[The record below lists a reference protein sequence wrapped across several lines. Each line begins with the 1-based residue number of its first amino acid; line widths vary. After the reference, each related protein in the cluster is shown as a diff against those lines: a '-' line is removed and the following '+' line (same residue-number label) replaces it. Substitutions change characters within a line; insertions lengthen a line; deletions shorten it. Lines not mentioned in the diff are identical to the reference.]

1 MVWPDYKF
9 VILLILSIPAALA
22 QTIEIDDGDA
32 GYADTGW
39 TLAVGQGFMNDVHF
53 IAAGNGTQTANWTPS
68 INVTGNYNV
77 YVSWTVHSNRATNA
91 PYIVN
96 HDGGS
101 AAFFINQE
109 LLANGS
115 SGSSG
120 EWSGWRFLATL
131 HFDGIGMESIVLNDN
146 ANEYVIA
153 DAVRFVKI
161 GGTTLYVDDDGL
173 CGGNNT
179 PCFTSLQSAINNAT
193 AGDTILVYPGTY
205 TEPTISC
212 DGLDAMFCVDK
223 SNIRIRGDSG
233 DPEAGCGLDAPI
245 IDGNGTAAS
254 AFIIDEGVSNV
265 IIEGFDIRNFNNP
278 GCCTGGIGSGI
289 TAWDAHS
296 SNITIQNNCLHDLGW
311 NGVLVGSDDGST
323 QTGWLVRKN
332 TIWNFSQTAIELTNT
347 NDSLVVFNEITGPFA
362 ITSWDI
368 GDAGV
373 GIEIAV
379 RDFGGTGI
387 SAHGINVVGNKINGI
402 FAADSRAGINILSRA
417 YLSTSNAVLD
427 GVEVRDNTVE
437 GSGTRGVYAVAESRN
452 GGIANITRLEIQK
465 NNLKNNTAGVKL
477 GLLTSN
483 PARVDGTYNRVY
495 IGWDWIKENII
506 GIDDNVTVIESK
518 IEKNIIDNN
527 EIGIWLREGA
537 RDNKVVRNT
546 ITNNDDGIVVDGDNN
561 KISDNILENNSGAT
575 GVHVNAAANNT
586 QIIRNFFINNAPQ
599 ANDSGTSTAWNNTL
613 KGNCWSDFKLNPGFP
628 HTYIIDNNSID
639 FRPCGVNAI
648 FTGYSSGG
656 GLIKIQDFIS
666 FKKNTTSISA
676 TLREKNGILSGG
688 VRIRLQAKT
697 PDGKDVYANIMSN
710 PDTLEQFDSGLIK
723 VSGIGMLN
731 KIVRFKGKVIEEED
745 HNVNLTVW
753 MNKTSANAVAYT
765 GSYLELNITGAKVRI
780 FNFREIR

>member
-1 MVWPDYKF
+1 MVWPNYKF
-9 VILLILSIPAALA
+9 VVLLILSIPVALA
-22 QTIEIDDGDA
+22 QTIEIDDGDP

-77 YVSWTVHSNRATNA
+77 YVSWTVHPNRATNA
-91 PYIVN
+91 PYVVN

-153 DAVRFVKI
+153 DAVRFVKLL
-161 GGTTLYVDDDGL
+161 GTNLYVDDDGL
-173 CGGNNT
+173 CGGNA
-179 PCFTSLQSAINNAT
+179 PCFSSLQSGINNAT
-193 AGDTILVYPGTY
+193 DGDTIIVFSGTY
-205 TEPTISC
+205 TEPIISC
-212 DGLDAMFCVDK
+212 SGNNAMFCVNK
-223 SNIRIRGDSG
+223 SDIRIRGDAG
-233 DPEAGCGLDAPI
+233 GPQAGCGLTAPI
-245 IDGNGTAAS
+245 IDGNGSAAS
-254 AFIIDEGVSNV
+254 AFVIDNGVSNV
-265 IIEGFDIRNFNNP
+265 VIEGFDIKNFINP
-278 GCCTGGIGSGI
+278 GCCTGGIGSGVMG
-289 TAWDAHS
+289 WDSHS
-296 SNITIQNNCLHDLGW
+296 SNITIQDNCLHDLGW
-311 NGVLVGSDDGST
+311 NGVLAGSDDGST

-347 NDSLVVFNEITGPFA
+347 NDSLVVFNEITGSSS
-362 ITSWDI
+362 ITSCDL

-387 SAHGINVVGNKINGI
+387 SVHGINVVGNKINGI
-402 FAADSRAGINILSRA
+402 FAADSRTGINILARA
-417 YLSTSNAVLD
+417 YSPTSNAILD
-427 GVEVRDNTVE
+427 GVEVRENTID
-437 GSGTRGVYAVAESRN
+437 GIDTRGVYVVSESRN

-495 IGWDWIKENII
+495 MGWNWIKENII

-561 KISDNILENNSGAT
+561 KISDNILENNNGST
-575 GVHVNAAANNT
+575 GVHVNSIANGNRIVGNYFIKNT
-586 QIIRNFFINNAPQ
+586 PQ
-599 ANDSGTSTAWNNTL
+599 ANDSGTNTSWNDTL
-613 KGNCWSDFKLNPGFP
+613 RGNCWSDFKLNPGFP
-628 HTYIIDNNSID
+628 HTYTIDNDSID
-639 FRPCGVNAI
+639 FKPCSVNAI
-648 FTGYSSGG
+648 FTGYSTGG
-656 GLIKIQDFIS
+656 GLIKIQDFTS

-676 TLREKNGILSGG
+676 TLREKNGSLSGG

-697 PDGKDVYANIMSN
+697 SDGKDIYANIMSN
-710 PDTLEQFDSGLIK
+710 PDYFEQFDSGLIK

-731 KIVRFKGKVIEEED
+731 KVVRFKGKVIEEED
-745 HNVNLTVW
+745 HNVNLTFW
-753 MNKTSANAVAYT
+753 MNKTSGNAIAYS
-765 GSYLELNITGAKVRI
+765 GSYLELNITNTKVRI